1 MIRLVAVGLWMCLAT
16 LASSYG
22 AVYYMTHQMPGAEP
36 DTRLGGLDYERLRPI
51 NVPIL
56 ENGALQGYVV
66 AQLVFTADGDSL
78 GNSAI
83 PPHPFI
89 VDETFR
95 LLYADK
101 SLNFRRLERYDL
113 DWLKQRVRETVNAR
127 LGNDLIQDILV
138 EEFNYFAKDD
148 VVSH

>member
-1 MIRLVAVGLWMCLAT
+1 MIRLVAVALWICLAT
-16 LASSYG
+16 LASSYS
-22 AVYYMTHQMPGAEP
+22 AVYYMTHQGPGAA
-36 DTRLGGLDYERLRPI
+36 DDAKLGGLDYERLRPI

-66 AQLVFTADGDSL
+66 AQLVFTADSDNLNSL
-78 GNSAI
+78 AI

-95 LLYADK
+95 LIYADE
-101 SLNFRRLERYDL
+101 SLNFRKLERYDL
-113 DWLKQRVRETVNAR
+113 DRLKTRVRETVNAR
-127 LGNDLIQDILV
+127 LGKDLIQDILV

-148 VVSH
+148 VISH

>member
-1 MIRLVAVGLWMCLAT
+1 MIRIIAVGVWMCLAT

-22 AVYYMTHQMPGAEP
+22 AVYYMTHQMPGSTEEAK
-36 DTRLGGLDYERLRPI
+36 LGGLDYERLRPI

-66 AQLVFTADGDSL
+66 AQLVFTADSDDLHGM
-78 GNSAI
+78 AV

-89 VDETFR
+89 IDEAFR
-95 LLYADK
+95 LLYADEG
-101 SLNFRRLERYDL
+101 LNFRRLERYDL
-113 DWLKQRVRETVNAR
+113 DRLKTNVRETVNAR
-127 LGNDLIQDILV
+127 LGKDLIQDILV